1 MKKGGSGVDIT
12 NWISSNCFQPPIE
25 EVPDGDWF
33 CPACSAEGGPK
44 ERRTPNSGSAG
55 KKKPFKRKSAW
66 SKGIVR
72 TKKKIIVGSDAD
84 ENEKEGGEEKEND
97 GEEDGE
103 DKKGQDKE
111 QEEQEKREDE
121 EKKRKEEER
130 KKRKEEEEREQEAEA
145 MSSPRT
151 SRRATAASTTP
162 DQVYCWFSYQPLKPS

>member
-1 MKKGGSGVDIT
+1 MDD
-12 NWISSNCFQPPIE
+12 WISSNCFQPPIE

-111 QEEQEKREDE
+111 QEEQKREDE

-162 DQVYCWFSYQPLKPS
+162 DQVVYCLFSY